1 MTTLTKEKYNY
12 HFCEFNFI
20 QDGQHYPACYPLNG
34 YVNGKEFPRY
44 RPRFKFEAFT
54 LDCDDIQELEFHY
67 KKLKQ
72 HMNNEML
79 DTTIEMAFHY
89 CSCEFMEDNEY
100 EFYDSIIK
108 GPDLYEIYVK
118 EFTNV
123 DKFFELSR
131 KIKDKTNEKEL
142 RKMIEESIK
151 S

>member
-1 MTTLTKEKYNY
+1 MNFMTL
-12 HFCEFNFI
+12 
-20 QDGQHYPACYPLNG
+20 
-34 YVNGKEFPRY
+34 
-44 RPRFKFEAFT
+44 
-54 LDCDDIQELEFHY
+54 
-67 KKLKQ
+67 
-72 HMNNEML
+72 
-79 DTTIEMAFHY
+79 
-89 CSCEFMEDNEY
+89 
-100 EFYDSIIK
+100 IK